1 MEIINRK
8 ENPLLNRVELSFRW
22 EHSSDATPTL
32 AEMVAAAAKAE
43 PGAKVDLVFVKNV
56 NTRYGRPQTTGLALI
71 YGAASAAK
79 VEPEFI
85 HSRHK
90 SIHASSTPAE
100 PIPVTV
106 KEVKEVEP
114 AAGIEATKGAGE
126 S

>member
-85 HSRHK
+85 HTRHK

>member
-32 AEMVAAAAKAE
+32 AEMVAAAAQAE
-43 PGAKVDLVFVKNV
+43 PGAKADLVFVKNV

-85 HSRHK
+85 HTRHK

-114 AAGIEATKGAGE
+114 AAGIEATKGADE

>member
-32 AEMVAAAAKAE
+32 AEMVAAAAQAE

-114 AAGIEATKGAGE
+114 AAGIEATKGADE

>member
-32 AEMVAAAAKAE
+32 AEMVAAAAQAE
-43 PGAKVDLVFVKNV
+43 PGAKAGLVFVKNV

-90 SIHASSTPAE
+90 SIHASSTPAK

-114 AAGIEATKGAGE
+114 AAGIEATKGADE